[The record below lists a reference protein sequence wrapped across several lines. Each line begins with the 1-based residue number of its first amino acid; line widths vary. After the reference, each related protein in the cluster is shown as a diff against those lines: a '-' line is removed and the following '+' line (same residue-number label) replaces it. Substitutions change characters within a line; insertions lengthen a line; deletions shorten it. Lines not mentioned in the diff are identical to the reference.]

1 MPSTDVLKSLRRLG
15 SFPLDESTV
24 FHNEAELD
32 AYYMED
38 SPVRGENV
46 YDGQICYVK
55 RGNTLDST
63 FVYILRLNPKT
74 NKFEKVRLLTE
85 DNCTIEIGNLYSLR
99 LFFLLVIIVFR
110 NSRISIAMFM
120 RTTATMP
127 RS

>member
-74 NKFEKVRLLTE
+74 NKFEKIRLLTE
-85 DNCTIEIGNLYSLR
+85 DNCTIEIGNLY
-99 LFFLLVIIVFR
+99 FLLDLI
-110 NSRISIAMFM
+110 
-120 RTTATMP
+120 
-127 RS
+127 